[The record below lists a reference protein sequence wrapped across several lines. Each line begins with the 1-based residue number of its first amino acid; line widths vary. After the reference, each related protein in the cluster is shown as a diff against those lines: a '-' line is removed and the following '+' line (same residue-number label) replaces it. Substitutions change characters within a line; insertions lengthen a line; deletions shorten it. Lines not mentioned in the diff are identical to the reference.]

1 MSYNS
6 PNRSVECGKIN
17 IRTSCHRTNMT
28 LANTKI
34 SLNILR
40 NPRVFFFIH
49 IESINEKEAIQ
60 VPV

>member
-1 MSYNS
+1 MSYNL

-40 NPRVFFFIH
+40 NPWVFFFIH

>member
-40 NPRVFFFIH
+40 NPGGFFFIH